1 MLKCKNC
8 GEKLTKFN
16 KEICPYCGCQNPL
29 SESVAETDTTKAV
42 SYVKEEEIKIN
53 QKSFKT
59 FLLLTYFLGIFGI
72 EYVYLN
78 KIKEFIFTLI
88 ANLAIY
94 ICIFFICFASKM
106 DVWAIILV
114 PFIVLYILS
123 IGYGLFLTFGKSIVK
138 DNNGVPLK

>member
-16 KEICPYCGCQNPL
+16 KEICPYCGCQKPL
-29 SESVAETDTTKAV
+29 SESIAETDTTKAV

-59 FLLLTYFLGIFGI
+59 FLLLTYFLGLFGV

-94 ICIFFICFASKM
+94 ICVFFICFACKM
-106 DVWAIILV
+106 DVWAIILI
-114 PFIVLYILS
+114 PFIILYILS
-123 IGYGLFLTFGKSIVK
+123 IGYGLFLTSKKAVVK

>member
-29 SESVAETDTTKAV
+29 SESVAETDTTRAV
-42 SYVKEEEIKIN
+42 SYVNEGEIKIN

-72 EYVYLN
+72 EYVYIN

-94 ICIFFICFASKM
+94 ICVFFICFASKM

-114 PFIVLYILS
+114 PFIVLYVLS
-123 IGYGLFLTFGKSIVK
+123 IGYGLFLTFKKAVVK
-138 DNNGVPLK
+138 DNNGVSLK

>member
-29 SESVAETDTTKAV
+29 SESVAETDTTRAV
-42 SYVKEEEIKIN
+42 SYVNEGEIKIN
-53 QKSFKT
+53 QKSFKI

-72 EYVYLN
+72 EYVYIN

-94 ICIFFICFASKM
+94 ICVFFICFASKM

-114 PFIVLYILS
+114 PFIVLYVLS
-123 IGYGLFLTFGKSIVK
+123 IGYGLFLTFKKAVVK
-138 DNNGVPLK
+138 DNNGVSLK

>member
-29 SESVAETDTTKAV
+29 SDSVAETDTTRAV
-42 SYVKEEEIKIN
+42 SYINEEEVKIN

-78 KIKEFIFTLI
+78 KIKEFIFTLL
-88 ANLAIY
+88 ANLVIY
-94 ICIFFICFASKM
+94 ICVFFICFASKM

-114 PFIVLYILS
+114 PFIVLYVLS
-123 IGYGLFLTFGKSIVK
+123 IGYGLFLTFGKSVVK
-138 DNNGVPLK
+138 DSNGVSLK

>member
-29 SESVAETDTTKAV
+29 SESVAETDTTRAV
-42 SYVKEEEIKIN
+42 SYVNEDEIKIN

-78 KIKEFIFTLI
+78 KIKEFIFTLL

-94 ICIFFICFASKM
+94 ICVFFICFASKM
-106 DVWAIILV
+106 DVWAIVLI
-114 PFIVLYILS
+114 PFIVLYVLS
-123 IGYGLFLTFGKSIVK
+123 IGYGLFLTFGKAVVK
-138 DNNGVPLK
+138 DNNGVSLK